1 MMASGISHTLLI
13 AKKDLTEFYRVK
25 PRLVTMIVFPIVL
38 MLLFGYMF
46 PSSGAVNH
54 IPIAVVVQDQSPQG
68 MQLADRFVY
77 LAQSSGLLDVTT
89 TDSVSWAQ
97 QQLVLNN
104 VYAIVIFHQGIGTQL
119 SSGGGTVEVILDQ
132 LNPTLDSAVKG
143 EIEQIF
149 SQMDAPASPSA
160 LNVVFQG
167 LIPGTTGSF
176 EFLAPGVIAMTA
188 IIGGLSGLAMTF
200 SRERELGTLDGLL
213 MAPISRL
220 SIIFGKGLAQIVRGA
235 VSSVIVFVISVLLF
249 DVKVYGNP
257 LLMILVLFE
266 GILAFTGMGMLAT
279 SFVSDQE
286 SAQLIMLMIQFPMI
300 FLSGALFPLL
310 QLPWWLRMISYILPL
325 TYVVS
330 AFRAEMV
337 LNAPFS
343 AIAPEVYGLA
353 IFTVV
358 VFALAVPMFQRAVT
372 R

>member
-1 MMASGISHTLLI
+1 MASGISHTLLI

-54 IPIAVVVQDQSPQG
+54 VPIAVVVQDQSPQG

-200 SRERELGTLDGLL
+200 SRERE
-213 MAPISRL
+213 
-220 SIIFGKGLAQIVRGA
+220 
-235 VSSVIVFVISVLLF
+235 
-249 DVKVYGNP
+249 
-257 LLMILVLFE
+257 
-266 GILAFTGMGMLAT
+266 
-279 SFVSDQE
+279 
-286 SAQLIMLMIQFPMI
+286 
-300 FLSGALFPLL
+300 
-310 QLPWWLRMISYILPL
+310 
-325 TYVVS
+325 
-330 AFRAEMV
+330 
-337 LNAPFS
+337 
-343 AIAPEVYGLA
+343 
-353 IFTVV
+353 
-358 VFALAVPMFQRAVT
+358 
-372 R
+372 